1 MSTFSIPTWPY
12 VARAFWCRMSSG
24 DLKHIAT
31 TSTEQLCLG
40 AHSLGHA
47 ESLVSQRQPRADM
60 IVLVH
65 TAPPTAVSRL
75 AASSTDFICRS
86 KYLQTRSPLTHPLPD
101 ITFRVAFACSLGR
114 TFDLRPEVLSAGRN
128 SLHRAT
134 WSLGLTASA
143 GTAPLAKLA
152 ARRYQSRPAC
162 STAAPATLTT
172 NTIPGILSPLTAA
185 AVAELHTLPPRP
197 KSRSYAAG
205 RSCVSISHT
214 MTCPPPHTACT
225 CTCIHRALL
234 SDVERLD
241 LSFPCGRRSA
251 YWCLTSGRLPSPRL
265 GTCRRSQGSIARF
278 NRKVQSTIK
287 VSSPRRGAV
296 YL

>member
-1 MSTFSIPTWPY
+1 MSTLLHPHLAVRCPSVLVSSTI
-12 VARAFWCRMSSG
+12 RILSG
-24 DLKHIAT
+24 DLEHIVTA
-31 TSTEQLCLG
+31 STEQLCLG
-40 AHSLGHA
+40 ARFA
-47 ESLVSQRQPRADM
+47 RSLVSQRQPRADM

-65 TAPPTAVSRL
+65 TAPPAAVSRL

-101 ITFRVAFACSLGR
+101 ITFRVAFACSLSR

-134 WSLGLTASA
+134 WSLGLTASV

-162 STAAPATLTT
+162 STAAPATLSTS
-172 NTIPGILSPLTAA
+172 TIPGIQSPLTAA

-225 CTCIHRALL
+225 CIHRALL

-241 LSFPCGRRSA
+241 LPFPCGRRSA
-251 YWCLTSGRLPSPRL
+251 YWCLTSGRLPGPSPRNVPPF
-265 GTCRRSQGSIARF
+265 ARF
-278 NRKVQSTIK
+278 SQVK

>member
-1 MSTFSIPTWPY
+1 M
-12 VARAFWCRMSSG
+12 
-24 DLKHIAT
+24 
-31 TSTEQLCLG
+31 TSNISLQRPRNSFVSAQG
-40 AHSLGHA
+40 SLGHG
-47 ESLVSQRQPRADM
+47 ESLVSQRQLRADM

-75 AASSTDFICRS
+75 AASSKDFICRS
-86 KYLQTRSPLTHPLPD
+86 KYLQTPSPLTHPLPD

-128 SLHRAT
+128 SLRPAS
-134 WSLGLTASA
+134 WNLGLTASS

-152 ARRYQSRPAC
+152 AITYQSRSAC
-162 STAAPATLTT
+162 STAV
-172 NTIPGILSPLTAA
+172 PGNPFNKHIHNPWHPVATAA

-225 CTCIHRALL
+225 CI
-234 SDVERLD
+234 
-241 LSFPCGRRSA
+241 
-251 YWCLTSGRLPSPRL
+251 
-265 GTCRRSQGSIARF
+265 Q
-278 NRKVQSTIK
+278 
-287 VSSPRRGAV
+287 
-296 YL
+296 